1 MPSVSKC
8 RQQLLV
14 VVSEM
19 QRHLKAPPKKNK
31 CTNAMG
37 KAKEPQGLRVVG
49 RLLPAIPQGFKG
61 QRALLPAILQRP
73 WNMGGPRLQKGGG

>member
-1 MPSVSKC
+1 
-8 RQQLLV
+8 
-14 VVSEM
+14 
-19 QRHLKAPPKKNK
+19 
-31 CTNAMG
+31 MG